1 MAFTT
6 NRSKN
11 CTKCKFTSSSCSY
24 SRNFFDLTVC
34 LVILHRFSPSQVLIL
49 LQEDM
54 FRNTYR
60 TLRRVESFLG
70 IPCYDYSKVAYTP
83 DPDSPPIRKA
93 QTVTGKMREYMR
105 ALLNIFVGSYAEGMS
120 ADEERR
126 SSSIHHLHDSGSVA
140 NSHGQKSVLP
150 SSTGEKLFKK
160 SPKTL
165 QTWLLQTYAPHN
177 RRLVEIMRNIHG
189 WQSSN
194 NSTQSRPLGKGL
206 VVSNS
211 GSSKQPVLDFV
222 DAHWNL

>member
-1 MAFTT
+1 M
-6 NRSKN
+6 
-11 CTKCKFTSSSCSY
+11 
-24 SRNFFDLTVC
+24 VC
-34 LVILHRFSPSQVLIL
+34 LSYAYRFSPSQVLIL

-93 QTVTGKMREYMR
+93 QTVTGKLREYMR
-105 ALLNIFVGSYAEGMS
+105 SLLNIFVGSYAEGMT

-126 SSSIHHLHDSGSVA
+126 SSTIHHLSGSSST
-140 NSHGQKSVLP
+140 NGQHGQKSVLP

-160 SPKTL
+160 SPKAL
-165 QTWLLQTYAPHN
+165 QSWLLQVYAPHN
-177 RRLVEIMRNIHG
+177 RRLAEIMRDIHG
-189 WQSSN
+189 WQPSN
-194 NSTQSRPLGKGL
+194 T
-206 VVSNS
+206 S
-211 GSSKQPVLDFV
+211 GSLQQYRSSGSGLTSTKGTSLRQPVLDFV